1 MERPR
6 AVLRRASGLVST
18 ADDLSR
24 SPGCLGGGDPVL
36 SAALVAE
43 MTRDQLTPAQKA
55 RGALGLGFFD
65 EIGWGFCTSVV
76 TAGPRAG
83 AFGWAGG
90 FGTTWLADPVRDL
103 TVIVLTQR
111 MFDSGQP
118 PPVHEALQAA
128 AYDAVA

>member
-1 MERPR
+1 M
-6 AVLRRASGLVST
+6 L
-18 ADDLSR
+18 
-24 SPGCLGGGDPVL
+24 LGGGDPVL

-43 MTRDQLTPAQKA
+43 MTQDQLTPAQKA
-55 RGALGLGFFD
+55 RGGLGPGFFD
-65 EIGWGFCTSVV
+65 EIGWGCCTSVV

-111 MFDSGQP
+111 MFDSPQP

-128 AYDAVA
+128 AYDAIG

>member
-1 MERPR
+1 
-6 AVLRRASGLVST
+6 
-18 ADDLSR
+18 
-24 SPGCLGGGDPVL
+24 
-36 SAALVAE
+36 LVAE